1 MAFTIADFTDLV
13 RLLSEHPEWRVQ
25 LRPLILGE
33 QILEVPSRMDR
44 VEATLDRVA
53 DRLDQ
58 LGERMD
64 QLTARVDQLGE
75 RMDQLTA
82 RVDQLTAS
90 VQALV
95 ERQDRYE
102 GDLGNIR
109 GELLESRFER
119 NLGNWLRE
127 WARRPRKVQIDDLAL
142 LDEALAAGRVTEDEV
157 RQLAALDFLVQAQD
171 RDTAREVLFAVE
183 VSQTVPS
190 EDVERASSRAAILC
204 KAGYNARGL
213 VTGHRL
219 SRDAEELV
227 ERLGTAVALV
237 RPAA

>member
-1 MAFTIADFTDLV
+1 
-13 RLLSEHPEWRVQ
+13 
-25 LRPLILGE
+25 
-33 QILEVPSRMDR
+33 
-44 VEATLDRVA
+44 LDRVA
-53 DRLDQ
+53 DRLDRLGERMDQLTVRVDQ

-64 QLTARVDQLGE
+64 QLTVRVDQLGE

-142 LDEALAAGRVTEDEV
+142 LDKALAAGTVTEDEV
-157 RQLAALDFLVQAQD
+157 RQLAALDFLVEAQD

-183 VSQTVPS
+183 VSQTVHA
-190 EDVERASSRAAILC
+190 EDVERASSRAAILR

-219 SRDAEELV
+219 SREAEDLV